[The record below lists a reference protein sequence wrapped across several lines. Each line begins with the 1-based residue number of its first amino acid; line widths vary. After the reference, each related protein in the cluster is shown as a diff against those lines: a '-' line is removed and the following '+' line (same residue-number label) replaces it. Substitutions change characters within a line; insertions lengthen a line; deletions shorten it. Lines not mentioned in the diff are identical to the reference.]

1 MALGFPSVRVTARAW
16 SRVIADVGVCR
27 GSAAARRGL
36 LRDSLQIEAG
46 VAACRAR
53 AQYVGQN
60 DRTFP
65 ILPGEQALNIYLGGP
80 DVMRGQLR
88 RLLDAVD
95 LPGPS
100 LGGVSRLVLHLGVYL
115 EADSR
120 SSTTTGSGS
129 GDAAGPRRSPTRT
142 VSICSARR
150 SGLLHPSAVYGQAA
164 RDLIAAVLATS

>member
-100 LGGVSRLVLHLGVYL
+100 LGGGYPGSCSTSEFTWRRILDLRRPQGRGRGMPRGRDDHQPGPCRSVPQGV
-115 EADSR
+115 R
-120 SSTTTGSGS
+120 GSSTPLPS
-129 GDAAGPRRSPTRT
+129 T
-142 VSICSARR
+142 VRLP
-150 SGLLHPSAVYGQAA
+150 G
-164 RDLIAAVLATS
+164 T